1 MDIKVLVALAALLCA
16 IAVGFVLRLT
26 GNIFIPLLIAWF
38 MLQVFRPVIALGRKI
53 KLPPFVN
60 TALVFAVFFSLCYI
74 GIMFFITQVVE
85 FHRIFGQY
93 QSKLYE
99 MTMEIMKVLQI
110 PPESLPRITWMDIVG
125 RYLQNIWEITLD
137 IASKFALTLIFF
149 FFMLME
155 SPYLNNKIDRAFS
168 CENANK
174 LKNIV
179 SSISIDTSRY
189 LGTLFLISM
198 VTGALVWLILEV
210 MGVELAIGW
219 GVLAFLL
226 NFIPTV
232 GSIVATVPPV
242 MMAVL
247 QFSPGYVRP
256 AMVLLLLFAVQFGI
270 GNFVTPKLVG
280 DKLGLSPVVIM
291 LSLMLWG
298 TIWGLPGA
306 ILSVPIAAIVK
317 IVCENFESLKPIA
330 VMMGTGKKVKHPT
343 PEPAEPETT

>member
-1 MDIKVLVALAALLCA
+1 
-16 IAVGFVLRLT
+16 
-26 GNIFIPLLIAWF
+26 
-38 MLQVFRPVIALGRKI
+38 
-53 KLPPFVN
+53 
-60 TALVFAVFFSLCYI
+60 
-74 GIMFFITQVVE
+74 
-85 FHRIFGQY
+85 
-93 QSKLYE
+93 
-99 MTMEIMKVLQI
+99 
-110 PPESLPRITWMDIVG
+110 
-125 RYLQNIWEITLD
+125 
-137 IASKFALTLIFF
+137 LTLIFF

-298 TIWGLPGA
+298 TIWGIPGA